1 MERKSGASYIRCTAR
16 KMRLVADV
24 IRGKN
29 AKYAQEHLRFI
40 PKRSARL
47 LVKVL
52 DNAIANAAASGK
64 IDASNLFIKTVVVS
78 EGPVLKRHI
87 PRARGSASKIEKKMS
102 HVEFVLEER

>member
-1 MERKSGASYIRCTAR
+1 MERKSRASFIRCTAR

-29 AKYAQEHLRFI
+29 AKYAQEHLRFM

-47 LVKVL
+47 LEKVL
-52 DNAIANAAASGK
+52 NNAISNAAVGGK
-64 IDASNLFIKTVVVS
+64 VDASNLYIKTVVVS
-78 EGPVLKRHI
+78 EGPVMKRHI
-87 PRARGSASKIEKKMS
+87 PRARGSATKVEKKMS